1 MKLLR
6 GLFYATV
13 GLTVGLILKRFLTE
27 DDPKPATTSAPFSA
41 PPATTPPPPPPAKAK
56 AHEEEI
62 AVVDLDASPADDLTH
77 INGIGATY
85 AKRLREAGIK
95 TFAQLAARDV
105 AELRQIAQIKEW
117 QVADPAD
124 WIAEAE
130 ALINE

>member
-1 MKLLR
+1 MKLIR

-27 DDPKPATTSAPFSA
+27 DAPKPATAPAPFSA
-41 PPATTPPPPPPAKAK
+41 TPATKPSPKPPAKAD
-56 AHEEEI
+56 ADGEEI

-124 WIAEAE
+124 WIAEAKN
-130 ALINE
+130 LINE